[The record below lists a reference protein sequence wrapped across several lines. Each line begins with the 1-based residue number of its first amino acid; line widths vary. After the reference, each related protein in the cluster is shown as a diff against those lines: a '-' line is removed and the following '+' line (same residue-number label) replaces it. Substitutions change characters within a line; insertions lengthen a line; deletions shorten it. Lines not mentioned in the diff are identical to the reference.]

1 MLFLHSDSEGVNGLN
16 VFFWSKFSAPSVA
29 IAEQLQ
35 RSKPAWLQR
44 HLPGTNKV
52 LYSRLEEQYYLAKD
66 EDTLRLLGEHFELEL
81 KPVLCIDVKY
91 KTNA

>member
-1 MLFLHSDSEGVNGLN
+1 MTVIHVDSEGVNGLN

-29 IAEQLQ
+29 VAEELQ

-52 LYSRLEEQYYLAKD
+52 LYSRLEEQHYLAKD
-66 EDTLRLLGEHFELEL
+66 EDTLRLLGELSDLHGAKCCTL
-81 KPVLCIDVKY
+81 Y
-91 KTNA
+91 SS